1 MTSAAFRKR
10 ILEVPQFHDSIG
22 EDERRALTRC
32 SGHM

>member
-1 MTSAAFRKR
+1 MTAEHLR
-10 ILEVPQFHDSIG
+10 VPQFHDSIG